1 MPTLTQRLANNEVIL
16 IDGGTGTELERHNV
30 PMVLEAWSA
39 AACLTHP
46 DVVRAVHETYIRAG
60 AEMIIANT
68 YACSRHLLAE
78 AGLDEHFEMLNTV
91 SVELALEARDN
102 VATKPVTVAGSI
114 STTEMM
120 RSQPPIE
127 VARGNYID
135 QARIQAAAGAEMF
148 TLEMMREIT
157 HTQLALDAVYQ
168 TELPVWVGYS
178 CVIKDKDKD
187 KDKEGE
193 VWLYNETVRLVDA
206 LQAIQGQPIELIAIM
221 HTQTEDIDACLDV
234 LQANWD
240 GPIAVYAHSGD
251 FIPPNWQFIDMI
263 SPEDYAAACMRWVE
277 RGVQVIGGCCGI
289 GPEHIELLAQRLPR
303 QIG

>member
-1 MPTLTQRLANNEVIL
+1 MPTLTQGLANNEVIL

-30 PMVLEAWSA
+30 PMVQEAWSA
-39 AACLTHP
+39 AASLTHP
-46 DVVRAVHETYIRAG
+46 DIVRGVHEAYIRAG

-78 AGLDEHFEMLNTV
+78 AGLDEQFETLNTIGL
-91 SVELALEARDN
+91 ELALEARAN

-120 RSQPPIE
+120 RSQPPVE
-127 VARGNYID
+127 VARANYID

-157 HTQLALDAVYQ
+157 HTQLALDGAIQ
-168 TELPVWVGYS
+168 TDLPVWVGYS
-178 CVIKDKDKD
+178 CVIKD
-187 KDKEGE
+187 GE
-193 VWLYNETVRLVDA
+193 VWLYNETERLVDA

-240 GPIAVYAHSGD
+240 GPIGVYAHSGH
-251 FIPPNWQFIDMI
+251 FVKPNWQFIDTI
-263 SPEDYAAACMRWVE
+263 SPEEYAAACMRWVE

-289 GPEHIELLAQRLPR
+289 GPEHIELLQQRLPR
-303 QIG
+303 RLG